1 MNWPLRA
8 CTMAAITLCASTAI
22 AAAAPANRAE
32 WTSGAV
38 RKLQSRL
45 EMPQEAYEL
54 DGPLSLRLRL
64 TVLRDG
70 RIDAVEL
77 ASSSGYVAVDK
88 AAVRMVRRASPLPA
102 FSTDMQADREILML
116 PVRFQMVDEAPAS
129 DAERRYANPA
139 RGFGVTVP
147 PAYRI
152 VRHGKSDEF
161 DVLVEI
167 ASARGK
173 PQAADAAGY
182 LCGVGFSTPRK
193 SLKTHPGAEAP
204 LTAAERMAAAEAIL
218 AAQGVSPEQRSGFE
232 LQGTRGIDYVAP
244 AGAGPDGTPLL
255 EYNALLD
262 TATLRV
268 AMRCTTTRD
277 DMPSALAGFRKIR
290 DGISLRE
297 QKPAT
302 AAR

>member
-102 FSTDMQADREILML
+102 FTSDMHADRQILML
-116 PVRFQMVDEAPAS
+116 PVRFQMIDEPAS
-129 DAERRYANPA
+129 DAERRYADRT
-139 RGFGVTVP
+139 RGFGVAVP
-147 PAYRI
+147 AAYRI
-152 VRHGKSDEF
+152 VKHGKSDEF

-167 ASARGK
+167 VRANGA
-173 PQAADAAGY
+173 PQVPDAAGY
-182 LCGVGFSTPRK
+182 LCGIGFSTPRK

-204 LTAAERMAAAEAIL
+204 LSAAERMAAAEAIL
-218 AAQGVSPEQRSGFE
+218 AAQGESPEQRSGFE
-232 LQGTRGIDYVAP
+232 LQGAKGIDYVAP
-244 AGAGPDGTPLL
+244 AGARPDGTRLR
-255 EYNALLD
+255 EYNALVD

-268 AMRCTTTRD
+268 AMRCTVASE
-277 DMPSALAGFRKIR
+277 DMPAALPAFRKIR
-290 DGISLRE
+290 DGISLGG
-297 QKPAT
+297 QAPGP

>member
-8 CTMAAITLCASTAI
+8 CTMAAIAVCASTALS
-22 AAAAPANRAE
+22 APANQAE

-38 RKLQSRL
+38 RKLQSHL
-45 EMPQEAYEL
+45 EMPKEAYEL

-77 ASSSGYVAVDK
+77 ASSSGVVAVDK

-102 FSTDMQADREILML
+102 FTSDMRADREILML
-116 PVRFQMVDEAPAS
+116 PVRFQIVDAPAS

-147 PAYRI
+147 AAYRI
-152 VRHGKSDEF
+152 VKHGKSDEF

-167 ASARGK
+167 ASASGT

-182 LCGVGFSTPRK
+182 LCAVGFSTPRK

-204 LTAAERMAAAEAIL
+204 LSAAQRMAAAETIL
-218 AAQGVSPEQRSGFE
+218 AAQGESPEQRSGFE
-232 LQGTRGIDYVAP
+232 LQGARGTDYVAP
-244 AGAGPDGTPLL
+244 AGARLDGTPLL
-255 EYNALLD
+255 EYKALLD

-268 AMRCTTTRD
+268 AMSCTTTRD

-297 QKPAT
+297 QKPGP

>member
-8 CTMAAITLCASTAI
+8 CTMAAITLCVPTAV

-38 RKLQSRL
+38 RKLQGHL

-70 RIDAVEL
+70 RIDAVDL
-77 ASSSGYVAVDK
+77 ASSSGYVAIDK
-88 AAVRMVRRASPLPA
+88 AAARMVRRASPLPA
-102 FSTDMQADREILML
+102 FTSDMQADREILML
-116 PVRFQMVDEAPAS
+116 PVRFQMVEEAPAN
-129 DAERRYANPA
+129 DAERRYADPA

-147 PAYRI
+147 AAYRI
-152 VRHGKSDEF
+152 VRRGKSDEF

-167 ASARGK
+167 ASASDA
-173 PQAADAAGY
+173 PQASDPAGY

-204 LTAAERMAAAEAIL
+204 LSAAERMAAAEAIL
-218 AAQGVSPEQRSGFE
+218 AAQGESPEQRSGFE
-232 LQGTRGIDYVAP
+232 LQGARGVDYVAP
-244 AGAGPDGTPLL
+244 AGARPDGTRLR
-255 EYNALLD
+255 EYNALVD
-262 TATLRV
+262 TAALRV
-268 AMRCTTTRD
+268 AMRCTATSE
-277 DMPSALAGFRKIR
+277 DMPAALPAFRKIR
-290 DGISLRE
+290 DGINLGG
-297 QKPAT
+297 QAPAP